1 MFNTFKIIAVLGA
14 VVTLSACEGTDIE
27 RGALGAVGGA
37 LIADQLGTSVTGGA
51 LIGGALGVT
60 CDNTTTLCN

>member
-1 MFNTFKIIAVLGA
+1 MSTMLKLAGLALVA
-14 VVTLSACEGTDIE
+14 ATLTACEGTDIE

-37 LIADQLGTSVTGGA
+37 LVADQLGTDPLGGA

-60 CDNTTTLCN
+60 CDDTTTLCQ